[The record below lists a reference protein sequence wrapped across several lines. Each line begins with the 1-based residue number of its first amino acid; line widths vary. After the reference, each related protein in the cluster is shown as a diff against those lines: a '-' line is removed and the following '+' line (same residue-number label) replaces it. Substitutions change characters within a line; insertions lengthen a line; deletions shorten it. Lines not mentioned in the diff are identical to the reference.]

1 MVHLSLVYY
10 YELTD
15 RLCLDLTSFSLM
27 SFFFVFQDL
36 IQETT
41 LHSVVMSSQPPP
53 FMTVSQPF
61 FVFITLIAWK
71 STNWAF
77 WKISLT
83 FFSWSDW
90 SYGFLWRT
98 LQTWSVLLALYV
110 RGYLVSMWVI
120 PGEVNLGHL
129 TEVVFARFP
138 TVKSLF
144 PPFSNIFFKRESL
157 SPKSSPQMKDASLMF
172 SLFRNM

>member
-27 SFFFVFQDL
+27 SFFCVFQDL